1 MCAAA
6 ISFARLRRLYFGAY
20 DVKGGG
26 VEHGCRLYQRA
37 PNLFVPEIYGGM
49 AQTRCAGLLTD
60 FSRLC
65 AERINDDQTFVC

>member
-60 FSRLC
+60 FFKTLRG
-65 AERINDDQTFVC
+65 EDK